1 MRFLFGQAETPQA
14 SENHNEIAFNR
25 HDEVYPS
32 NATQA
37 PAMGGKT
44 PPRQVLTGK
53 SRRGYPYESDFMAF
67 GMISV
72 SQRRI
77 TDDGDIP

>member
-1 MRFLFGQAETPQA
+1 M
-14 SENHNEIAFNR
+14 R

-32 NATQA
+32 RPTHAG
-37 PAMGGKT
+37 AMGGKT
-44 PPRQVLTGK
+44 PPCQVLTAK
-53 SRRGYPYESDFMAF
+53 SRRGYAYESDFMALC
-67 GMISV
+67 MISV